1 MTFERSID
9 VLELSAIDS
18 LMSRSWPSQPPLP
31 PCSFERNFINCVA
44 DNQLRVQSDIIQSL
58 KMDREHLYQALQ
70 PFNRDNLF
78 YEVGIPISSKDRHW
92 KFLKI
97 RYLSAPTPD
106 SQMADI
112 CDYIWNLHRRRGRTS
127 SGIIYCRTRA
137 TCDELSKYLRGRGL
151 HSRPYHKGL
160 RYN

>member
-18 LMSRSWPSQPPLP
+18 PMSRSWPSQPPLP
-31 PCSFERNFINCVA
+31 PRSFKQNFINCAA

-78 YEVGIPISSKDRHW
+78 YEVG
-92 KFLKI
+92 
-97 RYLSAPTPD
+97 
-106 SQMADI
+106 
-112 CDYIWNLHRRRGRTS
+112 
-127 SGIIYCRTRA
+127 
-137 TCDELSKYLRGRGL
+137 
-151 HSRPYHKGL
+151 
-160 RYN
+160 